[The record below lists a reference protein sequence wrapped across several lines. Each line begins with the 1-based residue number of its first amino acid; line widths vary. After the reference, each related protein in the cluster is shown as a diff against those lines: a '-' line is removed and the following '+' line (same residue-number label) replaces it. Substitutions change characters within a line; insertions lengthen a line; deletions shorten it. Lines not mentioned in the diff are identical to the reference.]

1 MLKKLCRYTASLL
14 VGVLLTT
21 GLGLV
26 QLSSTALAQDKGKVK
41 LALRDYTGHHITT
54 IITGNVLE
62 DMGYE
67 VEYIPVGQAAMFQ
80 GIADGSLDLNMEFWS
95 LTAREKYE
103 GLRDSGQLIE
113 LGLIGFDGRETWYY
127 PSYLAQD
134 CPGLPDWQALN
145 GCAELF
151 SQPETFPNGR
161 LVDYPQDWNPSSPRI
176 IEALDLDYVAV
187 PSGGEG
193 PMIAEIKSA
202 FTRQEPLMVMFWKPH
217 WVFGEYDLTAVDFP
231 EWEMACE
238 EDPSWGVNPGMTWDC
253 ASPTPRVVKFS
264 RPGLDTDMPE
274 VFALAKEVVITEA
287 VQAGLMAKIDRDGI
301 PAKEAVAEWVAANED
316 VWRPWVNVAS
326 M

>member
-14 VGVLLTT
+14 VGVLLTIGF
-21 GLGLV
+21 GLA
-26 QLSSTALAQDKGKVK
+26 QLSSTALAQDKGTVK

-54 IITGNVLE
+54 IITGNVLK

-145 GCAELF
+145 ECAELF

-176 IEALDLDYVAV
+176 IEALGLDYVAV

-238 EDPSWGVNPGMTWDC
+238 EDPAWGVNPGMTWDC

-301 PAKEAVAEWVAANED
+301 PAEEAVAEWVAANED